1 MMKKTNWCGWILAG
15 VCAGI
20 SMVSG
25 CSCEETKKDIDSVA
39 DEATGAA
46 AVRRGE
52 ELKNKLN
59 DIQKTRQDQLE
70 DAGE

>member
-1 MMKKTNWCGWILAG
+1 MTKKTVCGWVLAA
-15 VCAGI
+15 VCAGV

-25 CSCEETKKDIDSVA
+25 CSCEQTKQDIDSVA

-52 ELKNKLN
+52 ELKTKLQ
-59 DIQKTRQDQLE
+59 DINQAHQQQLE
-70 DAGE
+70 NATE